1 MYQLIYELLLEG
13 AREKQKHE
21 ITRALQLSTNAEVK
35 RGRHNKP
42 IKAAIKHRED
52 IGLPPSRNPKIPPEQ
67 EKAYKDIRRS
77 EGKAERAAEK
87 VVRGAVQKVSG
98 HEARL
103 EGEEGRRRSAEA
115 KAKAAEAKLSSDP
128 KAKKKSL
135 RLKRRE
141 AVAKGRLAK
150 LKTAETRVK
159 RRKAAMGE
167 REKLSAEAQKKLGLK
182 YKASTGDISDPEHTV
197 KASKTRSK
205 QPKKTSTYGAYL
217 ENELKNE
224 RARENAGMPHKK
236 GMSPQQIE
244 DKIKFHEKEKNIKKK
259 ETPEAGYGD

>member
-21 ITRALQLSTNAEVK
+21 ITRALQLRKNARAK
-35 RGRHNKP
+35 RSQHNVP
-42 IKAAIKHRED
+42 IKAAIKDREEM
-52 IGLPPSRNPKIPPEQ
+52 GLPPSRNPNIPPEW

-98 HEARL
+98 HEAKL

-128 KAKKKSL
+128 KTKKKSL

-159 RRKAAMGE
+159 RRKAAMSE
-167 REKLSAEAQKKLGLK
+167 REKLSAEAQKQLGLK

-197 KASKTRSK
+197 TVSRTRK
-205 QPKKTSTYGAYL
+205 QQRKTSKYGEYL
-217 ENELKNE
+217 KKQLEDA
-224 RARENAGMPHKK
+224 RARQNAGMPHKK
-236 GMSPQQIE
+236 GMSPEEIQ
-244 DKIKFHEKEKNIKKK
+244 DKINLHKKEEAIKKK